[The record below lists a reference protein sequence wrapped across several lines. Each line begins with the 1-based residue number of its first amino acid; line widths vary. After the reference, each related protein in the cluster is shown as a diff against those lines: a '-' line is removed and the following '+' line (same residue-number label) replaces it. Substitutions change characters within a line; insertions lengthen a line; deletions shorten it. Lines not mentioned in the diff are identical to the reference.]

1 MRLAAWNAG
10 NAYLENKIN
19 EIEAVI
25 ESVKPHLLVVSEAN
39 LRHSTDQESVKIQGY
54 DMLEAKTISNTEI
67 RSIIRVVSYKHES
80 VTGKLRPDLMNNTVD
95 SVWIELGFKY
105 QKKLLLGGLYRVWQH
120 MGQGPNKESLS
131 AAAQLGRWQSF
142 LSQWETALQEDKET
156 VVLGDLNIDWLCCN
170 SESSPSDP
178 RQAAKWRAARPL
190 MDELDR
196 RITPH
201 GVVQMVRGITR
212 NARGHSDSALDLVFT
227 TTPEKMSEAR
237 ALVRAYSDHRLVL
250 CTRFT
255 KNIVTSPRYVKK
267 RSYKNFDET
276 MFKERIRNTSMMNVY
291 MSGDAS
297 KAAELLTSNINSVLN
312 KMAPVK
318 KIQVR
323 QNYAPWV
330 SEGCK
335 RDIDTRER
343 AQEKAV
349 ASQQGEDWDE
359 FRRIRNAVT
368 RRVRKEKEDW
378 MKTKIDRCE
387 ANSSTCWKN
396 IMGWLG
402 WATTGSPTRLY
413 SGFRVETSPNKM
425 ANIMNEF
432 YIQKVANIRA
442 ALPPPSVNPLS
453 MLSSML
459 ADCNTPEFTLQPV
472 HPATVNKI
480 ITNLSNSKASGL
492 DYIDT
497 YIIKLVK
504 NEILPS
510 ITHII
515 NTSIEC
521 GVFPE
526 IYKRSRIIPL
536 LKDPK
541 FDKMA
546 PGSYR
551 L

>member
-1 MRLAAWNAG
+1 MFTCH
-10 NAYLENKIN
+10 
-19 EIEAVI
+19 VI
-25 ESVKPHLLVVSEAN
+25 
-39 LRHSTDQESVKIQGY
+39 T
-54 DMLEAKTISNTEI
+54 
-67 RSIIRVVSYKHES
+67 
-80 VTGKLRPDLMNNTVD
+80 
-95 SVWIELGFKY
+95 
-105 QKKLLLGGLYRVWQH
+105 
-120 MGQGPNKESLS
+120 
-131 AAAQLGRWQSF
+131 
-142 LSQWETALQEDKET
+142 
-156 VVLGDLNIDWLCCN
+156 
-170 SESSPSDP
+170 
-178 RQAAKWRAARPL
+178 
-190 MDELDR
+190 
-196 RITPH
+196 
-201 GVVQMVRGITR
+201 
-212 NARGHSDSALDLVFT
+212 
-227 TTPEKMSEAR
+227 
-237 ALVRAYSDHRLVL
+237 
-250 CTRFT
+250 
-255 KNIVTSPRYVKK
+255 
-267 RSYKNFDET
+267 
-276 MFKERIRNTSMMNVY
+276 
-291 MSGDAS
+291 
-297 KAAELLTSNINSVLN
+297 LTSNISSVLN
-312 KMAPVK
+312 EMAFVK

-335 RDIDTRER
+335 RDMNTRER

-349 ASQQGEDWDE
+349 ASQEGEDWDE
-359 FRRIRNAVT
+359 FRKIRNAVT
-368 RRVRKEKEDW
+368 RRVKKEKEDW
-378 MKTKIDRCE
+378 MKTKMDRCE

-472 HPATVNKI
+472 HPATVDKI

-515 NTSIEC
+515 NTSIES

-541 FDKMA
+541 SDKMA

-551 L
+551 PVALLPVCSKILERVVYIQTRDHMSRNNLFHPNHHGFRANHSCSTAILQMYDSWLEAIEQQELVGLTLIDLSAAFDCVDVDLLLAKTRIYNFSRHTRQWIWSYMTGREQVTEIEGSSSSSLRVNVGVPQGSIQGPLLYVLYTNELPEVVHLLNCPHPNQQEQEQVHMPQYRLGDTECGALACR